1 MRQQK
6 QAFDEADARVLLVS
20 MGTPEQTAAF
30 KQKFDVPYTMVS
42 DPDQQLYTGVQI
54 GHMSMASTFSPAM
67 FIKAGTALAK
77 GHGIGIPHG
86 DIRQLPALF
95 IIDTHGTIIFRHYG
109 KDAADHLS
117 PEKIL
122 ARL

>member
-6 QAFDEADARVLLVS
+6 PAFDQADTRVLLVA

-30 KQKFDVPYTMVS
+30 KQKYDVPYTMIS
-42 DPDQQLYTGVQI
+42 DPEQQLYSAMQI
-54 GHMSMASTFSPAM
+54 GSMSVASAFSPAI
-67 FIKAGTALAK
+67 FIKAGAALAK
-77 GHGIGIPHG
+77 GHGIGRPHG

-95 IIDTHGTIIFRHYG
+95 IIGTEGKIIFRHYG
-109 KDAADHLS
+109 KDPADHLG